1 MSEQQNLSV
10 PVIHREL
17 LGEGAG
23 GGRKMFMMLYVSP
36 KFSKDNDLYG
46 EELMAWV
53 ESGEE
58 DEGEKCFV

>member
-46 EELMAWV
+46 EELMA
-53 ESGEE
+53 
-58 DEGEKCFV
+58 